1 MSSRRRTATT
11 LTALTCGAAL
21 LGGFAGSAP
30 ARAGDS
36 GDEGDLAG
44 KSAEQISE
52 LARKELLA
60 ATSLRLRTSTSVDA
74 TRLDLTMNR
83 SGDCTGAISKGR
95 YGKVE
100 LIKHGRE
107 IWLKPDDAFWKG
119 QLSADAAASV
129 IARVKGRYLHGTTD
143 DPLPASIAAACD
155 LAAFQKQTA
164 GSGSSESPT
173 PPPPGSSPEPKLTL
187 RKGKPTVQEG
197 TRVLPI
203 LKTRGNASQTLYVAI
218 DGKHVPRRMTAEV
231 DHQTATILLSD
242 YGAHVSSK
250 TPTRAQSLDISEVED
265 QLPGAKPPSQ
275 ET

>member
-1 MSSRRRTATT
+1 MISRRRTATGI
-11 LTALTCGAAL
+11 TALTCGAAL
-21 LGGFAGSAP
+21 LGGLAGTGSAQP
-30 ARAGDS
+30 RDS
-36 GDEGDLAG
+36 GGEGDLAG

-74 TRLDLTMNR
+74 TRLDVTMNR
-83 SGDCTGAISKGR
+83 SGDCTGAVSKGR

-100 LIKHGRE
+100 LIKHGRQV
-107 IWLKPDDAFWKG
+107 WLKPDDAFWKG

-164 GSGSSESPT
+164 GSGSPESPT
-173 PPPPGSSPEPKLTL
+173 PTPPGASPQPKLTL
-187 RKGKPTVQEG
+187 SKGEPTVQEG

-203 LKTRGNASQTLYVAI
+203 LKTRGGARQTLYVAI
-218 DGKHVPRRMTAEV
+218 DGKHVPRRLTAEV
-231 DHQTATILLSD
+231 DHQTATILLSN
-242 YGAHVSSK
+242 YGTHVSPK
-250 TPTRAQSLDISEVED
+250 TPAAARTMEITEVED
-265 QLPGAKPPSQ
+265 QLPGAKPPPQ
-275 ET
+275 KT

>member
-1 MSSRRRTATT
+1 MSSRRRTATSI
-11 LTALTCGAAL
+11 TALTCGAAL
-21 LGGFAGSAP
+21 LGGFAGTGV
-30 ARAGDS
+30 ARARDS
-36 GDEGDLAG
+36 GGEGDLAG

-74 TRLDLTMNR
+74 TRLDITMNR

-100 LIKHGRE
+100 LIKHGRQ

-164 GSGSSESPT
+164 GSGSPESPT
-173 PPPPGSSPEPKLTL
+173 PTPPGASPQPKLTL
-187 RKGKPTVQEG
+187 SKGRPTVQEG

-203 LKTRGNASQTLYVAI
+203 LKTRGGARQTLYVAI
-218 DGKHVPRRMTAEV
+218 DGKHVPRRLTAEV

-242 YGAHVSSK
+242 YGAHVSPK
-250 TPTRAQSLDISEVED
+250 TPTAARSMEISEVED

-275 ET
+275 KT